1 MKRISFVVN
10 PQGVRSDALTRR
22 EERIGRGIEQAI
34 ASAQDS
40 AAEAEE
46 KADAII
52 DDLGKVGGADQTGD
66 LQSKINEYLKAKEM
80 AWAWNRQVEHLNA
93 LKTALDEEVE
103 VTVNPTIVKVVQ

>member
-22 EERIGRGIEQAI
+22 EERIRRGVEQAI

-40 AAEAEE
+40 AAEADE

-52 DDLGKVGGADQTGD
+52 DELGKVGGADQTGD
-66 LQSKINEYLKAKEM
+66 LQSKINDYLEAKET

-93 LKTALDEEVE
+93 LKAALDKEVE
-103 VTVNPTIVKVVQ
+103 VTVNPTVVKVVE